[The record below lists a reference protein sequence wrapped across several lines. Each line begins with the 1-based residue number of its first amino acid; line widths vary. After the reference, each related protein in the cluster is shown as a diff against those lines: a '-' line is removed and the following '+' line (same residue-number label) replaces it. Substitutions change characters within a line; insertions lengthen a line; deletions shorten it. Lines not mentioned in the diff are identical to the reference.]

1 MAMVERKRLLEKGD
15 IAKGYVAYP
24 AKLFTAANKR
34 DSNYKLQKDFSRA
47 EVSMMIYPASLKDRQ
62 PAKDD

>member
-1 MAMVERKRLLEKGD
+1 MVERKRMLEKGD
-15 IAKGYVAYP
+15 IAKGYGADP

-34 DSNYKLQKDFSRA
+34 DSNYKLQKDFSSA
-47 EVSMMIYPASLKDRQ
+47 EVPMIIYPASLKDHQ